1 MPGTTIS
8 GVLLLACVV
17 LAVQLCVCTELRNN
31 GSRGDDGFS
40 VEFIHRDSVRSPFH
54 DPSLTAHGRVLAAAR
69 RSTARARVIDDG
81 TMSEVD
87 HRSFEYLMAVG
98 IGTPPTRMLAIADTG
113 SDLVWFNCRNGTGAA
128 AVDRPPSVVLFDPD
142 NSTTF
147 GLVGCKSRA
156 CRAIP
161 DGATCTLASNC
172 KYIYSYGDGSR
183 TSGLISTET
192 FTFAHVPGTA
202 RGHRGRRKRVATVN
216 FGCSTATAGTFQA
229 DGVVGLGGGA
239 LSLVTQLGAHK
250 SLGGRKFSYCL
261 VPYSVN
267 ASSALNF
274 GARAI
279 VKDTGAVTTPLI
291 PSLVDTYY
299 TVDLQS
305 VKIGNMTIASPH
317 GHQDVIVDSGTTL
330 TFLNKAL
337 LDPMV
342 KELSRRIKLP
352 RAPSPDKLLT
362 LCFDVS
368 RVGER
373 RAKAMVPDVTLG
385 LGGGAAVTLNAENT
399 FVVVEEGTMCLAV
412 SAVPERLPASILG
425 NIAQQNMHVG
435 YDLDKRTVTFA
446 AANCAA
452 SYHVPIH
459 PPPPM

>member
-1 MPGTTIS
+1 MPRG
-8 GVLLLACVV
+8 LLLVGVV
-17 LAVQLCVCTELRNN
+17 LAAQLCACTAQPYV
-31 GSRGDDGFS
+31 GSRGADGFS
-40 VEFIHRDSVRSPFH
+40 VEFMHRDSVGSPFH
-54 DPSLTAHGRVLAAAR
+54 DPSLTPHGRVLVAVR
-69 RSTARARVIDDG
+69 RSTVAAKCMSTSRVDSPTLDG
-81 TMSEVD
+81 TVSEAI

-98 IGTPPTRMLAIADTG
+98 IGTPPTRMLAIADTS

-128 AVDRPPSVVLFDPD
+128 PVRPPSVVVFDPD

-161 DGATCTLASNC
+161 DGITCTLASNC
-172 KYIYSYGDGSR
+172 KYIYSYGNSSR

-239 LSLVTQLGAHK
+239 LSLVTQLSAHK
-250 SLGGRKFSYCL
+250 SLGGRRFSYCL

-274 GARAI
+274 GALAT
-279 VKDTGAVTTPLI
+279 VKDPGAVTTPLI

-305 VKIGNMTIASPH
+305 VKIGNATFAAPH
-317 GHQDVIVDSGTTL
+317 GHHHVIVDSGTTL
-330 TFLNKAL
+330 TFLAKAL

-342 KELSRRIKLP
+342 KELSRWIKLP

-362 LCFDVS
+362 RSHF
-368 RVGER
+368 
-373 RAKAMVPDVTLG
+373 
-385 LGGGAAVTLNAENT
+385 
-399 FVVVEEGTMCLAV
+399 
-412 SAVPERLPASILG
+412 
-425 NIAQQNMHVG
+425 
-435 YDLDKRTVTFA
+435 Y
-446 AANCAA
+446 
-452 SYHVPIH
+452 
-459 PPPPM
+459 

>member
-1 MPGTTIS
+1 MPRA
-8 GVLLLACVV
+8 LLLVGVV
-17 LAVQLCVCTELRNN
+17 LAAQLCACAAQQYV
-31 GSRGDDGFS
+31 GSRGADGFI
-40 VEFIHRDSVRSPFH
+40 VEFIHRDSVGSPFH
-54 DPSLTAHGRVLAAAR
+54 DQSLPAHGRVLAAVR
-69 RSTARARVIDDG
+69 RSTARARAIGDG
-81 TMSEVD
+81 TVSKAVHM
-87 HRSFEYLMAVG
+87 SFEYLMAVG

-128 AVDRPPSVVLFDPD
+128 PVRPTSVVVFDPD
-142 NSTTF
+142 KSATF

-183 TSGLISTET
+183 TSGLVSTET

-216 FGCSTATAGTFQA
+216 FGCSTATAGTFEA

-250 SLGGRKFSYCL
+250 SLGGRRFSYCL

-267 ASSALNF
+267 ASSTLNF
-274 GARAI
+274 GARAT
-279 VKDTGAVTTPLI
+279 VKDPGAVTTPLI

-299 TVDLQS
+299 TVDLRS
-305 VKIGNMTIASPH
+305 VKIGNATFAAPH
-317 GHQDVIVDSGTTL
+317 GHHHVIVDSGTTL
-330 TFLNKAL
+330 TFLAKAL

-385 LGGGAAVTLNAENT
+385 LGGGAAVTLKAENT

-446 AANCAA
+446 RTNCAA
-452 SYHVPIH
+452 SYPVPIH